1 MAEKWQRFGHPAF
14 GYSPRMARRI
24 AIVEDDAAIRANY
37 AEALERHG
45 YDVSA
50 YAARREALEAL
61 RNRLPDLAIID
72 IGLGDD
78 TEGGFALC
86 RDLRALSPQLPIVF
100 LTARDSDVDVVS
112 GLRLGADD
120 YLTKGVSLPHL
131 MARIGALFRRVDA
144 LAEAKPVEERILR
157 GDLELDLKRFSAQWK
172 GARIEL
178 TLTEFWVVHSLAR
191 HPGHVKSR
199 EQLMRDAELVVDDAT
214 VTSHVKRVRA
224 KFLAADPAFGAIET
238 AYGLGYRWK
247 A

>member
-1 MAEKWQRFGHPAF
+1 MP
-14 GYSPRMARRI
+14 RRI

-37 AEALERHG
+37 AEALKRQG
-45 YDVSA
+45 YDVAA
-50 YAARREALEAL
+50 YAARAEAMQAFHA
-61 RNRLPDLAIID
+61 RLPDLAIID

-100 LTARDSDVDVVS
+100 LTARDSDFDVVS

-131 MARIGALFRRVDA
+131 MARIGALFRRVEA
-144 LAEAKPVEERILR
+144 LAEAKPVEERIVR
-157 GDLELDLKRFSAQWK
+157 GALELDLKRFSAQWK
-172 GARIEL
+172 EARIEL

-191 HPGHVKSR
+191 HPGHAKNR
-199 EQLMRDAELVVDDAT
+199 DQLMRDAELVVDDAT

-224 KFLAADPAFGAIET
+224 KFLAADPAFDAIET
-238 AYGLGYRWK
+238 VYGLGYRWK
-247 A
+247 S